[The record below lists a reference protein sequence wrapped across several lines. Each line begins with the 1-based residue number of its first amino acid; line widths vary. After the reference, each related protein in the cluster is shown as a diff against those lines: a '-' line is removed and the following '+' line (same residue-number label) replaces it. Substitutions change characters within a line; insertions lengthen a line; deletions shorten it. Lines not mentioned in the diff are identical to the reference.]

1 MPRCDQRMAAPG
13 RTVVSLAW
21 RRSGRHLPVLVQP
34 AQSLLLISH
43 PAVGDPVFDQL

>member
-1 MPRCDQRMAAPG
+1 MPRCDQRTATPG

-21 RRSGRHLPVLVQP
+21 RRPGGHLPVLAWP

-43 PAVGDPVFDQL
+43 PAVGDPVFDHL